1 MSKRGYAATRAW
13 NVDGVV
19 VHMQRD
25 LRDLEMPGNPPGIT
39 VRQANPDTD
48 DGLWRDL
55 VARSY
60 PDEELVPS
68 LAQHIAE
75 HRFLDVLDVWI
86 IEADQGPVATITLG
100 CFRDDPAVAGVARIA
115 VLPKARRQGLG
126 TWMVTAAY
134 ARLRDL
140 GCEHGESVIRVTR
153 TQSLRMHA
161 QLGWRLQDD
170 WSKVHSVGQYRRP
183 PARQLALRRARQAL
197 RPTRTDYRGKR
208 TFDLITAA
216 SALVLASPVLAVA
229 ALAVRRDSP
238 GPVFFRDA
246 RIGRDRQPF
255 LLWKFRTM
263 YVAEPGE
270 RRSAASITRTGHW
283 LRRWSIDELP
293 QLFNVVR
300 GDMSLVGP
308 RPLAQRQ
315 LVGLRPEHEARFDV
329 KPGLTGLAQVNG
341 RNAIPRVKRWD
352 YDVEYATTASLRLD
366 LAIVARTA
374 RVVLTGAGSDFPEV
388 GIQNQG
394 LFDQ

>member
-1 MSKRGYAATRAW
+1 M
-13 NVDGVV
+13 
-19 VHMQRD
+19 
-25 LRDLEMPGNPPGIT
+25 
-39 VRQANPDTD
+39 
-48 DGLWRDL
+48 
-55 VARSY
+55 
-60 PDEELVPS
+60 
-68 LAQHIAE
+68 
-75 HRFLDVLDVWI
+75 
-86 IEADQGPVATITLG
+86 
-100 CFRDDPAVAGVARIA
+100 
-115 VLPKARRQGLG
+115 
-126 TWMVTAAY
+126 
-134 ARLRDL
+134 
-140 GCEHGESVIRVTR
+140 
-153 TQSLRMHA
+153 
-161 QLGWRLQDD
+161 
-170 WSKVHSVGQYRRP
+170 
-183 PARQLALRRARQAL
+183 
-197 RPTRTDYRGKR
+197 DYRGKR
-208 TFDLITAA
+208 TFDLIAA
-216 SALVLASPVLAVA
+216 GSVLVATSPVLAVA

-238 GPVFFRDA
+238 GPVFFRDV

-255 LLWKFRTM
+255 RLWKFRTM

-374 RVVLTGAGSDFPEV
+374 RVVLTGAGSAFPDAR
-388 GIQNQG
+388 IQNQG